1 MDVLDNDL
9 EIISGDWDPE
19 QKASIN
25 DVITEVNRFL
35 KQVVFGHYLLYFLAI
50 VTLAFTVFERPIVSE
65 NGLDLTG
72 FLSVGLLPIVLYL
85 VSAFL
90 YPRSPKMFL
99 ILGLL
104 PQLGILP
111 ILGKSLFDGYLW
123 NVIVISSFLLAF
135 YGVNYWEAN
144 LNALQQLGF
153 PGRIVE
159 KARRNLQPINRL
171 L

>member
-9 EIISGDWDPE
+9 EVISGNWTPE
-19 QKASIN
+19 QRAAMN
-25 DVITEVNRFL
+25 DAITEVNRHL
-35 KQVVFGHYLLYFLAI
+35 KQVLFGRYLLYFLAI
-50 VTLAFTVFERPIVSE
+50 VTLALTVLERPVVSQ

-85 VSAFL
+85 VSAVL

-111 ILGKSLFDGYLW
+111 ILGGNPFDGYLF
-123 NVIVISSFLLAF
+123 NVAIFSGFLLAL

-144 LNALQQLGF
+144 LNVLQELGF
-153 PGRIVE
+153 PGRRVE
-159 KARRNLQPINRL
+159 KARQNLEPINRL